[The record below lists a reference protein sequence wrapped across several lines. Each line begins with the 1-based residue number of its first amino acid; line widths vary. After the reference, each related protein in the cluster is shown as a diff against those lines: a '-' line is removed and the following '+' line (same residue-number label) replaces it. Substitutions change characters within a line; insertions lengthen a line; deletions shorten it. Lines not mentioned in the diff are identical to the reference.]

1 MILQLFVHN
10 TSFNIGPPLWRIVD
24 DRSTVRKIDKA
35 TPYQKPSLAGAD
47 EVFTVWPLGRGLRNC
62 VVSFCISQLDASKF
76 ILLSYNTDPSAV
88 DFAKGPGNYLAGFY
102 NSQNKVYLKQLN
114 QAFIVNNY

>member
-10 TSFNIGPPLWRIVD
+10 TSFYIGPPFGAL
-24 DRSTVRKIDKA
+24 STTDQQCVKLTKQLP
-35 TPYQKPSLAGAD
+35 TKKTSLARAD
-47 EVFTVWPLGRGLRNC
+47 EVFTVWPLGCGLRNC

-76 ILLSYNTDPSAV
+76 ILLSYKTDPSAV

-114 QAFIVNNY
+114 QAFMMNNY